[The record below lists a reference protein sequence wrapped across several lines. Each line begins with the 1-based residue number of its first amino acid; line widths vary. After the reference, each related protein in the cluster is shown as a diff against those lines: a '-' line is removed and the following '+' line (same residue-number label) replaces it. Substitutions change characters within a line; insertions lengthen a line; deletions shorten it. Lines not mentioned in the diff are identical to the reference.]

1 MSLRTRL
8 LIAFAAVVLI
18 PIALLAFGLRQDMTR
33 RLSDEYQRRVQ
44 TVVDV
49 IREDLA
55 RESNAIAER
64 LASLESALQ
73 NDNRFRLATVAG
85 VESEREYLLDYAGTA
100 MRLSG
105 LSMLQIE
112 DADGR
117 ILSSGHF
124 RNEHGRIESG
134 LAAALTSA
142 SGVALVTARSAERE
156 FLALARAE
164 SFTISGREFTIVGG
178 VAVDEAFLARL
189 ARDRTTAVSLR
200 YPGGELTTAPL
211 MPDVRDSVVAALQ
224 VPVIRTGTGG
234 PGDTGVTGVTE
245 GTGGSEATQG
255 TRGTGA
261 PLEVVQARL
270 EVTQPLTP
278 LRTLLRSA
286 DSWFLTTAAGTAIAA
301 LLLAVLVSSRI
312 SGRLAALAD
321 KTAVLDLDRLD
332 VEFDPGTD
340 EVGRLSQL
348 LGDLAARLRI
358 STAHV
363 REAERRATIGELAR
377 QINHDIK
384 NGLIPLRN
392 VMRHLAQVERTEP
405 HALPVVFAERRQTVE
420 SSMAYLETLATS
432 YQRLSPPP
440 NKRDCDLNGI
450 ITDVVRAT
458 QGHDHVHFNTVL
470 SHLPRVVGDPV
481 AFRRILEN
489 LITNAIDSVSPNPG
503 RITITVATD
512 VVTRKNEPPAVRVTI
527 ADTGRGMSEDEAR
540 RIFEAFYTTKEH
552 GTGLGLSIVRRLV
565 MDFNGTIAVDTAP
578 GKGTRI
584 SIEIPVDSPLDRP
597 VDARK
602 PS

>member
-8 LIAFAAVVLI
+8 LIAFTAVVLI
-18 PIALLAFGLRQDMTR
+18 PIALLAFGLRQDMTT
-33 RLSDEYQRRVQ
+33 RLSQEYEHRVQ
-44 TVVDV
+44 TVVEI

-55 RESNAIAER
+55 RESAAIAER
-64 LASLESALQ
+64 LASLEIALQ

-85 VESEREYLLDYAGTA
+85 VETEREYLLDYAGTA

-105 LSMLQIE
+105 LSMLQIQ

-124 RNEHGRIESG
+124 RNEHGRVESG
-134 LAAALTSA
+134 LATALNNA
-142 SGVALVTARSAERE
+142 HGVALVTTRSPERE

-164 SFTISGREFTIVGG
+164 SFVISGREFTLVGG
-178 VAVDEAFLARL
+178 IAVDEAFLARL
-189 ARDRTTAVSLR
+189 ARDRASAVTLR
-200 YPGGELTTAPL
+200 YPGGELSTGASKPAAK
-211 MPDVRDSVVAALQ
+211 DDAVVAALQ
-224 VPVIRTGTGG
+224 IPVVVGG
-234 PGDTGVTGVTE
+234 A
-245 GTGGSEATQG
+245 EATM
-255 TRGTGA
+255 
-261 PLEVVQARL
+261 PEVVQARL
-270 EVTQPLTP
+270 EVAQPLTP

-301 LLLAVLVSSRI
+301 LLLAVVVSSRV
-312 SGRLAALAD
+312 SGRLSALAE

-340 EVGRLSQL
+340 EVGTLSRL
-348 LGDLAARLRI
+348 LGDLAQRLRV
-358 STAHV
+358 SAAHI

-392 VMRHLAQVERTEP
+392 VMRHLSQVERTEP

-440 NKRDCDLNGI
+440 IRRDCDLNALV
-450 ITDVVRAT
+450 TDVVRAA
-458 QGHDHVHFNTVL
+458 QGHDHVELDTNL
-470 SHLPRVVGDPV
+470 ASIPRVVGDPV

-489 LITNAIDSVSPNPG
+489 LIANAIDSVSPNPG
-503 RITITVATD
+503 RVTVSTQLVLPDTD
-512 VVTRKNEPPAVRVTI
+512 TDAGNGDGDFHRNRDRDPEPPAVRMTV
-527 ADTGRGMSEDEAR
+527 ADTGRGMTDDEAK

-565 MDFNGTIAVDTAP
+565 MDFNGTIDVDTAP

-584 SIEIPVDSPLDRP
+584 SIDIPADT
-597 VDARK
+597 RK
-602 PS
+602 S